1 MPVDNLFD
9 FTEIKRL
16 PIDFEEIMELLKHRI
31 QSRLPNTWQDFLL
44 SNTGVELLEAVAYE
58 ATLMFYQMNA
68 TLNEAFLPTAKTDE
82 SVYKLARQ
90 IGYSPYQAKQ
100 SYGKVVIYV
109 DNQHTKDIIIPA
121 YTVFSASNGSKF
133 YNKQE
138 YILSATQNEITVDV
152 YSGVLNEDVLLSTGV
167 VGNKY
172 QLTNYPVNA
181 IEYVTVNGK
190 EYTGVDFIDV
200 SGENYFYILT
210 RNYDGVG
217 YISFGDDTYGVNPD
231 KNSTIR
237 VKYITGVSKEDNVA
251 SGVID
256 TIVDNIYDTNNVLVT
271 DIHVVNIDITT
282 GAIDKETNLS
292 IKQNAPAV
300 FRTQNRCVTKQDYKD
315 LVMANFGISKMNVL
329 DNSDLSEI
337 GIYGTK
343 LCAIPSTGGYL
354 SDTMKNSI
362 MEFVNNKKT
371 LGTIPE
377 FVDPSYIAFDVNVTV
392 TLLKD
397 ISRNIVENNIK
408 KVVNNYLHWT
418 NRDFGDNVVTS
429 EIYRRISSIEGVNNI
444 INLTVEESRQIYVK
458 ETPLDNVNKLK
469 IFDSMNVLDVGSK
482 ISIFDNNQNNVFS
495 SIITDITDDVY
506 TFSNFI
512 TSDMGIVSGSV
523 IYPVFVV
530 SGNHTYGTKKITIG
544 NLKNLVDVNVSNND
558 NTVYA
563 YMNVS
568 YLTVYFSDD
577 ISKQYKLLYRLGNDI
592 YLSDKIDRDIPDGT
606 EMYVINRTNFPV
618 LSSTGSKNSS
628 IIVLQD
634 YPRFDVGATLTP
646 KDLVSFDNSKTLNMS
661 RSSINVDYLTSV
673 ISPSEIVKVSNVYSA
688 TDKFTENID
697 YTVDYTNYSINW
709 TVTGQSKISPSTPYY
724 VDIIR
729 KVIKS
734 TTEISQYYV
743 KAIDGKNISIS
754 PSLST
759 TVPELTEFM
768 YDSDAYRLLDY
779 EIATVGTINI
789 SFA

>member
-1 MPVDNLFD
+1 MPVNNLFD

-31 QSRLPNTWQDFLL
+31 QTRLPNRWQDFLL

-58 ATLMFYQMNA
+58 ATLIFYQMNA

-100 SYGKVVIYV
+100 SYGQVDIYV

-133 YNKQE
+133 YNKQQ
-138 YILSATQNEITVDV
+138 YILSATQTSITVDV

-167 VGNKY
+167 VGSHY

-181 IEYVTVNGK
+181 IEYVKVNDK
-190 EYTGVDFIDV
+190 DYTGVDFIDQ

-210 RNYDGVG
+210 RNYEGVG
-217 YISFGDDTYGVNPD
+217 FISFGDNTYGVNPD
-231 KNSTIR
+231 RNSTIR
-237 VKYITGVSKEDNVA
+237 VKYVTGVSKEDNVG
-251 SGVID
+251 SGAIN
-256 TIVDNIYDTNNVLVT
+256 TIVNNIYDANNVLVT
-271 DIHVVNIDITT
+271 DIHVVNMNITT
-282 GAIDKETNLS
+282 GAIDKESNLS

-300 FRTQNRCVTKQDYKD
+300 FRTQNRCVTKQDYED
-315 LVMANFGISKMNVL
+315 LVMANFGISKMTVL

-377 FVDPSYIAFDVNVTV
+377 FIDPAYIAFDVNLTV

-397 ISRNIVENNIK
+397 MSQNIAENNIK
-408 KVVNNYLHWT
+408 KVINDYLHWT
-418 NRDFGDNVVTS
+418 NRDFGDNVSTA
-429 EIYRRISSIEGVNNI
+429 EIYRRISTVEGVNNI
-444 INLTVEESRQIYVK
+444 VNLTVDESRQIYVK
-458 ETPLDNVNKLK
+458 ETPLNNVNKLK
-469 IFDSMNVLDVGSK
+469 IFDSMNVLQVGAK
-482 ISIFDNNQNNVFS
+482 ISIFDTNNINVFS

-512 TSDMGIVSGSV
+512 TSDMGIVSGSI
-523 IYPVFVV
+523 IYPIFTVN
-530 SGNHTYGTKKITIG
+530 GNHTYGTKKITIS

-577 ISKQYKLLYRLGNDI
+577 ISKTYKLLYRLGDDI

-606 EMYVINRTNFPV
+606 EMYVVNKTNFPV
-618 LSSTGSKNSS
+618 LSTTGSKDSS

-634 YPRFDVGATLTP
+634 YPRFDIGATLTP
-646 KDLVSFDNSKTLNMS
+646 KDLISFDNSKTLNMS

-673 ISPSEIVKVSNVYSA
+673 ILPSEIVKVANVYSA
-688 TDKFTENID
+688 TTKFTENID
-697 YTVDYTNYSINW
+697 YTIDYSNYSINW
-709 TVTGQSKISPSTPYY
+709 TVTGQSKIAPSSPYY
-724 VDIIR
+724 VDVIR

-759 TVPELTEFM
+759 TIPELTEFM
-768 YDSDAYRLLDY
+768 YNSDTYRLLDY

-789 SFA
+789 SFS

>member
-1 MPVDNLFD
+1 MPVNNLFD

-31 QSRLPNTWQDFLL
+31 QTRLPNRWQDFLL

-58 ATLMFYQMNA
+58 ATLIFYQMNA

-100 SYGKVVIYV
+100 SYGQVDIYV

-133 YNKQE
+133 YNKQQ
-138 YILSATQNEITVDV
+138 YILSATQTSITVDV
-152 YSGVLNEDVLLSTGV
+152 YSGVLNEDVLLSTGA
-167 VGNKY
+167 VGSRY

-181 IEYVTVNGK
+181 IEYVKVNDK
-190 EYTGVDFIDV
+190 EYTGVDFIDQ

-210 RNYDGVG
+210 RNYEGVG
-217 YISFGDDTYGVNPD
+217 FISFGDNTYGVNPD
-231 KNSTIR
+231 RNSTIR
-237 VKYITGVSKEDNVA
+237 VKYVTGVSKEDNVG
-251 SGVID
+251 SGVIN
-256 TIVDNIYDTNNVLVT
+256 TIVNNIYDANNVLVT
-271 DIHVVNIDITT
+271 DIHVVNMDITT
-282 GAIDKETNLS
+282 GAIDKESNLS

-300 FRTQNRCVTKQDYKD
+300 FRTQNRCVTKQDYED
-315 LVMANFGISKMNVL
+315 LVMANFGISKMTVL

-377 FVDPSYIAFDVNVTV
+377 FIDPSYIAFDVNLTV

-397 ISRNIVENNIK
+397 MSQTIAENNIK
-408 KVVNNYLHWT
+408 KVINDYLHWT
-418 NRDFGDNVVTS
+418 NRDFGDNVSTA
-429 EIYRRISSIEGVNNI
+429 EIYRRISTVEGVNNI
-444 INLTVEESRQIYVK
+444 VNLTVDESRQIYVK
-458 ETPLDNVNKLK
+458 ETPLNNVNKLK
-469 IFDSMNVLDVGSK
+469 IFDSMNVLQVGAK
-482 ISIFDNNQNNVFS
+482 ISIFDTNNINVFS
-495 SIITDITDDVY
+495 SIITDITDDIY

-512 TSDMGIVSGSV
+512 TSDMGIVSGSI
-523 IYPVFVV
+523 IYPVFTV
-530 SGNHTYGTKKITIG
+530 SGNHTYGTKKITIS

-577 ISKQYKLLYRLGNDI
+577 ISKTYKLLYRLGNDI
-592 YLSDKIDRDIPDGT
+592 YLSNKIDRDIPDGT
-606 EMYVINRTNFPV
+606 EMYVVNKTNFPV
-618 LSSTGSKNSS
+618 LSTTGIKDSS
-628 IIVLQD
+628 MIALQD
-634 YPRFDVGATLTP
+634 YPRFDIGATLTP
-646 KDLVSFDNSKTLNMS
+646 KDLISFDNSRTLNMS
-661 RSSINVDYLTSV
+661 RSSINIDYLTSA

-688 TDKFTENID
+688 TTKFTENID
-697 YTVDYTNYSINW
+697 YTIDYNNYSINW
-709 TVTGQSKISPSTPYY
+709 TVTGQSKIAPSSPYY
-724 VDIIR
+724 VDVIR
-729 KVIKS
+729 KVIKA

-759 TVPELTEFM
+759 TIPELTEFV
-768 YDSDAYRLLDY
+768 YNSDTYRLLDY

-789 SFA
+789 SFS